1 MFTFIASNSSFMAKS
16 RKKPAARAKPKKA
29 PARSKSRRKGG
40 GKGRGSIFVLIIG
53 SIFTALIISLIAI
66 AIWNPMLY
74 VRTYDY
80 FMRSYRYVTIEEN
93 TTFESTSPQPV
104 IRTEENYGA
113 SIDKL
118 AEQFDLSPEYLKA
131 LIILECSG
139 LKKIKPRFERHIYK
153 RLVNVREKKLDKFE
167 NIKYNDI
174 KDATDDAL
182 KNMAHSWGPFQIMGY
197 KCIWLDINLS
207 DLRGDNSLYWAVKWI
222 DLTYGDYVRK
232 GRYKDA
238 FHIHNTG
245 RPYPESG
252 PPKTYDPKY
261 VPNGLMYMKHF
272 AALKNK
278 TEI

>member
-1 MFTFIASNSSFMAKS
+1 MAKS
-16 RKKPAARAKPKKA
+16 RKKPAARAKAKKV
-29 PARSKSRRKGG
+29 PARSKGRRKSG
-40 GKGRGSIFVLIIG
+40 GKGRGSIFGLI
-53 SIFTALIISLIAI
+53 FAALMISLIAI
-66 AIWNPMLY
+66 GIWNPMLY

-113 SIDKL
+113 AIDKL

-167 NIKYNDI
+167 NITYKDI
-174 KDATDDAL
+174 RDASDDAL

-197 KCIWLDINLS
+197 KCIWLDISLS

-222 DLTYGDYVRK
+222 DLTYGDYIRK